1 MLAKNRRLHRHLNRK
16 GLCISRDNGQQTILD
31 LPDGSAVVIT
41 SRASGG
47 RRVRLHI
54 AAPPAVR
61 IRRAELSAEN
71 AA

>member
-1 MLAKNRRLHRHLNRK
+1 MLAKNRRINRNLDRK
-16 GLCISRDNGQQTILD
+16 GLCLSRENGQQTVLD
-31 LPDGSAVVIT
+31 LPDGSAIVIT

-71 AA
+71 SA